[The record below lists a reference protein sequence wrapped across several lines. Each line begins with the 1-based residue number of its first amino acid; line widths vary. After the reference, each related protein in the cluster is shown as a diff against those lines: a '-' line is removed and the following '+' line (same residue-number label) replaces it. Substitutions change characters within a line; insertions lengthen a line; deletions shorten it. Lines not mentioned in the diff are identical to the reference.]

1 MQTYSAPISFTT
13 VNMYILAPHDLMKT
27 NSLCFKKY
35 TLLMHGSEY
44 S

>member
-1 MQTYSAPISFTT
+1 MLTYNAPISFTT
-13 VNMYILAPHDLMKT
+13 VYILAPHDLMKT
-27 NSLCFKKY
+27 NGLCFKKY